1 MGLPEIVAFVQGVG
15 FPVFVAVYLLVFFN
29 TTIRE
34 NTQVLRDLANYL
46 EWRIDK
52 DKSKHNHNGG

>member
-1 MGLPEIVAFVQGVG
+1 MGLPEIVSFVQGVG

-52 DKSKHNHNGG
+52 DKPKHNGG